1 VEERAAAVR
10 AAKFRLEAYG
20 AYLGEQRQNLEAEA
34 PRITGELLA
43 HSRASA

>member
-10 AAKFRLEAYG
+10 AAKFRLEASV

-34 PRITGELLA
+34 RRITHELLA
-43 HSRASA
+43 RARASA